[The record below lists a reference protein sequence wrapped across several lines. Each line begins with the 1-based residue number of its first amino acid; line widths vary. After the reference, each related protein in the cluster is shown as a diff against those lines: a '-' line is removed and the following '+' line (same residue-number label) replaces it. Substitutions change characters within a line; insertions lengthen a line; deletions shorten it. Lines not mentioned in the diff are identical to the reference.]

1 MEQLAVD
8 LHYSPCSLR
17 SPGCRPSKPLLASA
31 ERPLGPLQARS
42 DTVEARR
49 GGVVQEPDSGENAC
63 SDETESTHA
72 HHLSSSSS
80 KVSEEVEVVGRK
92 HAVVDDVGIVEG
104 ETVARTV
111 RGWGR

>member
-1 MEQLAVD
+1 MVGVAVEQ
-8 LHYSPCSLR
+8 
-17 SPGCRPSKPLLASA
+17 
-31 ERPLGPLQARS
+31 
-42 DTVEARR
+42 
-49 GGVVQEPDSGENAC
+49 PDSGVHAC
-63 SDETESTHA
+63 SDDIEFPNA

-92 HAVVDDVGIVEG
+92 HAVVDDVGTVEG